1 LDRNASFFDLG
12 GDSLGSVMLHEA
24 VEQQFGKQISPEDF
38 FAEPT
43 FSTLLKLVASGGELT
58 ASGTAEATV
67 PWPLPADLRGKL
79 LRAFA
84 VWDGNRP
91 TRDKLVAGL
100 NVDGWKIPLFWVFQE
115 AVEFRKVAS
124 ALGQDQPLYAFR
136 SGLGLLSY
144 SENEIQAFALRYV
157 SEIEEVCPEGP
168 VFVGGFCQGAVI
180 ALAMAQHLL
189 RRKRHVPLLILMEWG
204 FPLQPYSEP
213 VLLIHSRDSRD
224 GNPYLRYRMPES
236 GLSRAFPQYTI
247 AEMPGDHDHT
257 FEDANVAALG
267 KILSAHMRQAEQAP
281 PRLMPKAAFGA
292 DLSADGIPQMM
303 IEGQCAN
310 ISVNVRNASKV
321 IWPATHHSG
330 LMIGNR
336 WVDDAG
342 HIIIMIDGRAP
353 ISELAPGE
361 EARLSLPIVAPHRPG
376 LVQLVLDVVEE
387 GNTWFHPAGDA
398 PLRVPVKIFSS
409 VDESSLLAELLLT
422 RKALS
427 AYQAS
432 HSWRLTSPLRR
443 IKSAT
448 FQFLDYRRK

>member
-1 LDRNASFFDLG
+1 MRFIGQRRSVSF
-12 GDSLGSVMLHEA
+12 A
-24 VEQQFGKQISPEDF
+24 
-38 FAEPT
+38 
-43 FSTLLKLVASGGELT
+43 
-58 ASGTAEATV
+58 
-67 PWPLPADLRGKL
+67 
-79 LRAFA
+79 
-84 VWDGNRP
+84 
-91 TRDKLVAGL
+91 
-100 NVDGWKIPLFWVFQE
+100 
-115 AVEFRKVAS
+115 
-124 ALGQDQPLYAFR
+124 
-136 SGLGLLSY
+136 
-144 SENEIQAFALRYV
+144 
-157 SEIEEVCPEGP
+157 
-168 VFVGGFCQGAVI
+168 
-180 ALAMAQHLL
+180 
-189 RRKRHVPLLILMEWG
+189 
-204 FPLQPYSEP
+204 
-213 VLLIHSRDSRD
+213 
-224 GNPYLRYRMPES
+224 ES

-310 ISVNVRNASKV
+310 IRVNVRNASKV
-321 IWPATHHSG
+321 IWPATHRSG

-361 EARLSLPIVAPHRPG
+361 EACLSLPIVAPHRPG

-409 VDESSLLAELLLT
+409 VDESSLLTELLWT

-427 AYQAS
+427 AYQDS
-432 HSWRLTSPLRR
+432 LSWRLTTPFRR

-448 FQFLDYRRK
+448 LQFLDYRRK